1 MKMDRGIGESIEFGI
16 LLSILTAG
24 VNALWGIFFL
34 PWGIIGIIFSLL
46 NIFSTLLMNQGKNG
60 YLKGDYEYS
69 RKKLKVST
77 ILNFIFGWILLGI
90 YTYRLYISVD
100 NLIIRSHLIREVEE
114 PAPIYAS
121 PKIPRG
127 K

>member
-1 MKMDRGIGESIEFGI
+1 MKMDRGIGDSIEFGI

-69 RKKLKVST
+69 RKKLKMST

>member
-69 RKKLKVST
+69 RKKLKMST

>member
-16 LLSILTAG
+16 LLSILMAG
-24 VNALWGIFFL
+24 LNGLWGIFFL
-34 PWGIIGIIFSLL
+34 PRGIIGIIFSLL

-69 RKKLKVST
+69 RKKLKMST
-77 ILNFIFGWILLGI
+77 ILNFIFGWVLLGI

-114 PAPIYAS
+114 LAPIYAS

>member
-1 MKMDRGIGESIEFGI
+1 MKMDRGIAESIEFGI
-16 LLSILTAG
+16 LLTIFTAG
-24 VNALWGIFFL
+24 LNALWGIFFL

-46 NIFSTLLMNQGKNG
+46 NILTSLFMNQGKKCYLNG
-60 YLKGDYEYS
+60 NYEYS
-69 RKKLKVST
+69 REKLKISS
-77 ILNFIFGWILLGI
+77 ILNFIFGWGFLGI
-90 YTYRLYISVD
+90 YTYKLYTSLD
-100 NLIIRSHLIREVEE
+100 ELIIKSYLIRDVEE

>member
-16 LLSILTAG
+16 LLSILMAG
-24 VNALWGIFFL
+24 LNGLWGIFFL

-46 NIFSTLLMNQGKNG
+46 NIFSTLLMNQGKNN

-69 RKKLKVST
+69 RKKLKMST
-77 ILNFIFGWILLGI
+77 ILNFIFGWVLLGI

-114 PAPIYAS
+114 LAPIYAS

>member
-1 MKMDRGIGESIEFGI
+1 MKVSREIGESIEFGI

-24 VNALWGIFFL
+24 LNALWGIFFL
-34 PWGIIGIIFSLL
+34 PWGVVGIIFSLI
-46 NIFSTLLMNQGKNG
+46 NILSSLLMNQGKKG
-60 YLKGDYEYS
+60 YMNGDYEFS
-69 RKKLKVST
+69 REKLKIST

-90 YTYRLYISVD
+90 YTYRLYVSVD
-100 NLIIRSHLIREVEE
+100 ELIIKSHLIRAVEE

-121 PKIPRG
+121 PKIPRE

>member
-16 LLSILTAG
+16 LLSILMAG
-24 VNALWGIFFL
+24 LNGLWGIFFL

-46 NIFSTLLMNQGKNG
+46 NIFSTLLMNQGKNN

-69 RKKLKVST
+69 RKKLKMST
-77 ILNFIFGWILLGI
+77 ILNFIFGWVLLGI

-114 PAPIYAS
+114 PAPLYAS

>member
-60 YLKGDYEYS
+60 YLKEDYEYS
-69 RKKLKVST
+69 RKKLKMST

>member
-46 NIFSTLLMNQGKNG
+46 NIFSTLLMNQGKKG

-69 RKKLKVST
+69 RKKLKMST

-114 PAPIYAS
+114 PAPLYAS

>member
-16 LLSILTAG
+16 LLSILMAG
-24 VNALWGIFFL
+24 LNGLWGIFFL

-69 RKKLKVST
+69 RKKLKMST
-77 ILNFIFGWILLGI
+77 ILNFIFGWVLLGI

-114 PAPIYAS
+114 LAPIYAS

>member
-46 NIFSTLLMNQGKNG
+46 NIFSTLLMNQGKKG

-114 PAPIYAS
+114 PAPLYAS